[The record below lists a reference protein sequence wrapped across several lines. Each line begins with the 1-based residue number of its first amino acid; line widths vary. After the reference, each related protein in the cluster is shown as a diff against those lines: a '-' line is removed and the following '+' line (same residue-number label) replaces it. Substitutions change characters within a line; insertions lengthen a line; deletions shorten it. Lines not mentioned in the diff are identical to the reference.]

1 MTKPVSG
8 RRYLAIWLP
17 YLAADRL
24 TAAAFAPSDAPIPTR
39 RQAVE
44 PWLPPGASRDFD
56 RRGLLSL
63 APGPLEQ
70 STAAVVAGNPLPRK
84 PAGPAPSGCGQAPVN
99 PFHRA
104 GVEPPRVFVEKV
116 RGALRLAALS
126 PAAVAEGLS
135 PGQDLASARA
145 LVPDLDV
152 IDHDPGAD
160 RRWLERIADACE
172 RFTPLFALDPPDGI
186 VLDITGVGHLWGGEV
201 ALVQAVEARFAGL
214 HIRLG
219 TGASP
224 EAAGALAR
232 FGREGQTTL
241 GMLPIAALRL
251 DDAVDTALRRAG
263 LHTIGQLA
271 ERPTAPLS
279 ARFGA
284 AATLALDRL
293 LNRIDSRITPRRAPP
308 ALVVERRFAEPIA
321 HAETAL
327 TVLSELLGEAA
338 QELDRRGRGGRRFA
352 TRFFRSDNATFDLA
366 VETGLPAR
374 DPAAV
379 MRLFRERIEA
389 LNDPLD
395 PGFGFDLIRLAVP
408 VLEPLAPA
416 QLALA
421 GDDSR
426 QEELAALVDRLSTRL
441 GRERVRRLA
450 PRDTHIPEQ
459 AAFSFP
465 AADAL
470 NLTGRKPIPWPAA
483 EAGEP
488 PLRPLHLFDPPQPIQ
503 VTAGLPDGPPRQF
516 RWRRA
521 HHVVTLHEGPERIA
535 AEWWRLDR
543 KQPGLTRDYYRVE
556 DARGRRFWIF
566 RHGLQGS
573 ETGEPRWYVHGLF
586 A

>member
-1 MTKPVSG
+1 M
-8 RRYLAIWLP
+8 
-17 YLAADRL
+17 
-24 TAAAFAPSDAPIPTR
+24 
-39 RQAVE
+39 
-44 PWLPPGASRDFD
+44 
-56 RRGLLSL
+56 
-63 APGPLEQ
+63 
-70 STAAVVAGNPLPRK
+70 VAGNPLPRNARTEGGTK
-84 PAGPAPSGCGQAPVN
+84 TQSKLYRAPIGS
-99 PFHRA
+99 
-104 GVEPPRVFVEKV
+104 PRVFVEKV
-116 RGALRLAALS
+116 RGAFRIAALC
-126 PAAVAEGLS
+126 PDAVAAGLS

-145 LVPDLDV
+145 LIPDLDV
-152 IDHDPGAD
+152 VDHDAPAD
-160 RRWLERIADACE
+160 RRWLERIADTCE
-172 RFTPLFALDPPDGI
+172 RFTPLFALDPPDG
-186 VLDITGVGHLWGGEV
+186 VVMDITGVGHLWGGEV
-201 ALVQAVEARFAGL
+201 ALTAAVEARFAAL

-224 EAAGALAR
+224 EAAAALAR

-241 GMLPIAALRL
+241 GNLPIAALRL
-251 DDAVDTALRRAG
+251 DDGVETALRRAG
-263 LHTIGQLA
+263 LTTIGQLA
-271 ERPTAPLS
+271 ARPTAPFS

-293 LNRIDSRITPRRAPP
+293 LGRADSRITPRRAPP

-321 HAETAL
+321 HVETAL
-327 TVLSELLGEAA
+327 TVLSELLTEADG
-338 QELDRRGRGGRRFA
+338 ELDRRGRGGRRFA
-352 TRFFRSDNATFDLA
+352 ARFFRSDNATVDLA

-379 MRLFRERIEA
+379 MRLFHERIEA
-389 LNDPLD
+389 LSDPLD

-408 VLEPLAPA
+408 VLEPLAPE
-416 QLALA
+416 QLALNG
-421 GDDSR
+421 GDTKR
-426 QEELAALVDRLSTRL
+426 EELAALIDRLSTRL

-465 AADAL
+465 AADHL
-470 NLTGRKPIPWPAA
+470 NLKGRKPVAWPAT

-503 VTAGLPDGPPRQF
+503 VTAGMPDGPPRQF
-516 RWRRA
+516 QWRRG
-521 HHVVTLHEGPERIA
+521 HHVVARHEGPERIA

-566 RHGLQGS
+566 RHGLADS
-573 ETGEPRWYVHGLF
+573 EVPDPRWYVHGLF